1 MLEPVLL
8 ASLALAFA
16 ALAGFAGVLAWRFH
30 RDRED
35 LFSDT
40 DKCQAELSEAIGIVS
55 DLLPMIEPIRIGD
68 LTQVSR
74 RQRARTFLDRHGVQW

>member
-1 MLEPVLL
+1 MFDLVLL
-8 ASLALAFA
+8 ASLALVFA
-16 ALAGFAGVLAWRFH
+16 GLGGFAGVLAWRFH

-74 RQRARTFLDRHGVQW
+74 RQRARAFLDRHNVRW